1 MSDTER
7 LQAENQELRQQ
18 VEAYRQGELTTLREM
33 LAEAKTASAHYRA
46 EAERNAE
53 LGRQIHREAQSEIER
68 LKTRVQA
75 LEHLPNARANL
86 GVDQ

>member
-1 MSDTER
+1 MEDSAR
-7 LQAENQELRQQ
+7 ILAENETLRQQ
-18 VEAYRQGELTTLREM
+18 VEAYRQGELTTLRES
-33 LAEAKTASAHYRA
+33 LAEAKNASAHYRT

-53 LGRQIHREAQSEIER
+53 LGRQIHREGQSEIER